1 MAARA
6 VQDQA
11 LERPCQ
17 RGAEAGAASDATNRA
32 EKVIAAH
39 LPGLRLHN
47 RPLGYRLQDV
57 SKPTKERSL
66 TDVWLHQSARPL
78 LAFVLSLVLEAAALG
93 GLVYWVGWRSIIHAI
108 GLGNTRWFALC
119 LGGQLVAYVG
129 YSIAL
134 RSVAAVDGGVRLDL
148 PLSFAIVSIGFAP
161 VFCANTGGGFSIDLV
176 ALREAGMPEE
186 KAFVRVLSLSA
197 LEYAVLAPV
206 VAVCGVLLVLNLGGH
221 ASPGI
226 ALPWLAVV
234 PGALVAAWLSA
245 PSRPQSWSDPSGRGR
260 FGRGFAHMV
269 AALVVLR
276 RLLVERPRQGVAF
289 LGGALYWLGDLVT
302 FWAALRVFDVRVSL
316 PVLVLAYGTGWA
328 LTRRSLPLGGPGVVE
343 VLLAWVL
350 TWFHVPF
357 GAAAAGV
364 VAYRIFNF
372 WIALLPAAVVLPF
385 AHRFHR
391 RLTTLGP

>member
-1 MAARA
+1 MTRFGPAA
-6 VQDQA
+6 
-11 LERPCQ
+11 
-17 RGAEAGAASDATNRA
+17 G
-32 EKVIAAH
+32 
-39 LPGLRLHN
+39 
-47 RPLGYRLQDV
+47 GYSSRDV
-57 SKPTKERSL
+57 PRQTKEPPL
-66 TDVWLHQSARPL
+66 IDVWLDQSAHPL
-78 LAFVLSLVLEAAALG
+78 LALVLSFALEAGALG
-93 GLVYWVGWRSIIHAI
+93 GLVYWVGWRGIVHAI
-108 GLGNTRWFALC
+108 DLGNARWFALC
-119 LGGQLVAYVG
+119 VGGQLVAYLG
-129 YSIAL
+129 YTIAL
-134 RSVAAVDGGVRLDL
+134 RGVAAVDGGVRLDL

-161 VFCANTGGGFSIDLV
+161 VFCANTAGGFSIDLV
-176 ALREAGMPEE
+176 ALREAGMSRP

-234 PGALVAAWLSA
+234 PGALVAAWLSS
-245 PSRPQSWSDPSGRGR
+245 PSRPRSWSDPSGRGR
-260 FGRGFAHMV
+260 VGRGFAHTV

-276 RLLVERPRQGVAF
+276 RLLLEQPQQGSAF
-289 LGGALYWLGDLVT
+289 AGAALYWLGDLVT
-302 FWAALRVFDVRVSL
+302 FWAALRVFDVRLSL

-350 TWFHVPF
+350 TWFDVPF

-391 RLTTLGP
+391 RLTALGT